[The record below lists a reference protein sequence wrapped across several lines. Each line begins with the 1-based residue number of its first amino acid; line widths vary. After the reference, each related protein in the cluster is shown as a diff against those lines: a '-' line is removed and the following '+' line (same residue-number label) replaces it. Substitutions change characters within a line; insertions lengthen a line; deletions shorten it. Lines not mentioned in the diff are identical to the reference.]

1 MLSPFFL
8 NSEYTVNDLFIV
20 KQGKMILEKDKLS
33 SEILLDDNDSK
44 SINIKVLTMS
54 SIDFDSKSIDKN
66 NLSDYFYKNN
76 KNQDYLLSAN
86 NYIINRVGKNKGMSL
101 IDIDFDFDKTK
112 VIASHHFIVLT
123 PRTIVLENVPFF
135 HMLIDVVL
143 NDLIKNT
150 KTTKGQYITVR
161 EVQNIKIS
169 IPSAGFNELIRTFM
183 EIYEPYKKSLQN
195 FNENKNKMDL
205 FKMKI
210 NLKK

>member
-33 SEILLDDNDSK
+33 SEILFDDNDSK

-150 KTTKGQYITVR
+150 RTTKGQFITVR
-161 EVQNIKIS
+161 VVQDIKIS
-169 IPSAGFNELIRTFM
+169 IPFVGFDEFVRNFM

-210 NLKK
+210 NLGK